1 MQIFL
6 LVFLFVFIVYFV
18 VKALVFYKKFNINPM
33 AFVSSNNSYEFFS
46 WMFLVAVLAAYVVV
60 IVMFSLGV
68 NLGMIFDFLDYI
80 YSEISGII
88 ILLFGFF
95 VMAVAH
101 FNMGKEWRM
110 GLDKNR
116 NINLVTSG
124 LFGISRNPV
133 YVGIIIQAFG
143 VFLIIKSLVSL
154 VLLILLL
161 IAFVLVIY
169 TEERFLEDKFGR
181 EYLSYKNKVRRFL

>member
-1 MQIFL
+1 
-6 LVFLFVFIVYFV
+6 
-18 VKALVFYKKFNINPM
+18 M